1 MLIVRAVL
9 IIVCFCITSCEDI
22 FKEDFK
28 IVRPNGGEV
37 FVEGNDEKIKWTGP
51 EAEINISYDGGKSWD
66 DLGWYYESSPYEYR
80 VRKTSNDLDSCL
92 IKLISEENDT
102 LISENFFSIKADS
115 NYVLINYPIGGE
127 QFATG
132 DEVTITWDNFG
143 DAITEQGRWRVY
155 ISLNDADYEY
165 IDYVYGYNKSQF
177 TWEVPEIF
185 YPSEARIR
193 LVYFY
198 YNDNGISYSDTSNS
212 FFLPG
217 NLQSPI
223 IEILNPNG
231 GEIFQEQS
239 LTEISWFS
247 TGDIGGAQVHIGYS
261 INGGATWFDA
271 LNNDDETSNPP
282 RYGGWNNAYYS
293 WNSVDNS
300 GSYE

>member
-1 MLIVRAVL
+1 M
-9 IIVCFCITSCEDI
+9 
-22 FKEDFK
+22 
-28 IVRPNGGEV
+28 
-37 FVEGNDEKIKWTGP
+37 
-51 EAEINISYDGGKSWD
+51 
-66 DLGWYYESSPYEYR
+66 
-80 VRKTSNDLDSCL
+80 
-92 IKLISEENDT
+92 
-102 LISENFFSIKADS
+102 
-115 NYVLINYPIGGE
+115 
-127 QFATG
+127 
-132 DEVTITWDNFG
+132 
-143 DAITEQGRWRVY
+143 
-155 ISLNDADYEY
+155 
-165 IDYVYGYNKSQF
+165 
-177 TWEVPEIF
+177 
-185 YPSEARIR
+185 R

-261 INGGATWFDA
+261 LNGGATWFDA

-300 GSYE
+300 GSYEWTLPSIVDTSSGCLLGIWSVSNNNIYKTSQNAFTINSDSNFYRIISPNGDGEIFQKQKYHIISWEEGGTLIMWIYIILFLLEIVGIHLLITIMKMDLLYGKFHQFRAQMMHVKLKL